1 MLDYLDEFPIIKYH
15 YMGIVGKA
23 SQGKTLTTN
32 LIKKLF
38 AGQSDMTDY
47 TIGITPFTDDLP
59 KYFRIVDGPRQT
71 GKHGL

>member
-1 MLDYLDEFPIIKYH
+1 MN
-15 YMGIVGKA
+15 
-23 SQGKTLTTN
+23 SQSSNAATWESLEKPHKGKTLTTN